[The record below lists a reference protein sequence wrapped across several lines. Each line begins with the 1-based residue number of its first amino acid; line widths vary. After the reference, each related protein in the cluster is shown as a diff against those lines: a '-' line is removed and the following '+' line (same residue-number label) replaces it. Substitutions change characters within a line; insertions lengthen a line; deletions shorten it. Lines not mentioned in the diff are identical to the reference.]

1 VGFSYGGA
9 VAQQFAHDHPDRIR
23 RLVLAATTCGIG
35 ALPGKYDAMA
45 VLASTLRFYSP
56 SYFDRTAASLY
67 GGVTGRDAATRRR
80 NMATRHREPPSSYG
94 YAMQL
99 LGAAGWS
106 SWPFLSR
113 IRHETL
119 VISGD
124 DDPLIPIVNAQALAA
139 RIPRARLEV
148 VEQGGHL
155 FLWDDAESVSASI
168 GGFLNSPR
176 TH

>member
-1 VGFSYGGA
+1 
-9 VAQQFAHDHPDRIR
+9 
-23 RLVLAATTCGIG
+23 
-35 ALPGKYDAMA
+35 
-45 VLASTLRFYSP
+45 
-56 SYFDRTAASLY
+56 
-67 GGVTGRDAATRRR
+67 
-80 NMATRHREPPSSYG
+80 MATRHREPPSSYG